1 MHSGTPESKPEEFEF
16 GDIARTVLALR
27 TDALIDCGRAVLDVT
42 DPSGAVAMGQAADR
56 LRAAVELY
64 RPVLSGSDYRG
75 TRNEIRSLERV
86 IGQRVDMDT
95 AIGLVEEVGA
105 EMDESG
111 AEAVAGLIEFLEGR
125 RAAVNRELAT
135 IVHGRRLQSLKVRLE
150 GLTGDG
156 LELSGEAPA
165 NPPVPEILPPKVL
178 RVVSRRLAA
187 LRDRM
192 PAAIESEEASVHR
205 RAGTAAGRLR
215 YALELSG
222 DALGGQAHTARRAA
236 RGIQGIL
243 FEIRGSDVALPLV
256 SEYEAAM
263 TGRDIETVVERSRG
277 IRELDPVLVQAAPN
291 RAGYRVI
298 GLTRVH
304 LEARRAMKQERLKR
318 LWLEQARQGV
328 WVALEAT
335 LSGR

>member
-1 MHSGTPESKPEEFEF
+1 MTPVSKPDESEL

-27 TDALIDCGRAVLDVT
+27 TDALIDRGKVVLDVT
-42 DPSGAVAMGQAADR
+42 DPSGAVAMGQAAGR
-56 LRAAVELY
+56 LRAAVEFY
-64 RPVLSGSDYRG
+64 RPVLSGNDFRG
-75 TRNEIRSLERV
+75 TRNEIRSMERV
-86 IGQRVDMDT
+86 IRGRVDTDT
-95 AIGLVEEVGA
+95 AIALVEEVGA

-111 AEAVAGLIEFLEGR
+111 AATVEGLIESLEGR
-125 RAAVNRELAT
+125 RAAVNRELAM
-135 IVHGRRLQSLKVRLE
+135 IVHGRRLQSLRVRLE
-150 GLTGDG
+150 GLAGDR
-156 LELSGEAPA
+156 LELPGEVPV
-165 NPPVPEILPPKVL
+165 NPPAPEVLPSKAV
-178 RVVSRRLAA
+178 RSISRRLAA

-192 PAAIESEEASVHR
+192 PAAIESDASSVLR
-205 RAGTAAGRLR
+205 RAGTAAQRLR
-215 YALELSG
+215 YSLELSG

-236 RGIQGIL
+236 RGIHEVL

-256 SEYEAAM
+256 ADYEAAM
-263 TGRDIETVVERSRG
+263 TGRDVETVLERSRG

-291 RAGYRVI
+291 RSGYRVL

-304 LEARRAMKQERLKR
+304 LEARRTMKQERLKR

>member
-1 MHSGTPESKPEEFEF
+1 MESESTPSRPEQSEF

-27 TDALIDCGRAVLDVT
+27 TGELIDRGRAVLDVT
-42 DPSGAVAMGQAADR
+42 DPSGAQSMGRTAGR

-64 RPVLSGSDYRG
+64 RPVLSGNDYRG
-75 TRNEIRSLERV
+75 TRAEIRSLENV
-86 IGQRVDMDT
+86 IGDRVDIDT
-95 AIGLVEEVGA
+95 AIALVEAVGA
-105 EMDESG
+105 EMEESEQG
-111 AEAVAGLIEFLEGR
+111 AVEGLIESLEGR

-150 GLTGDG
+150 GLAGDG
-156 LELSGEAPA
+156 LELPA
-165 NPPVPEILPPKVL
+165 DPPGNPPIPEVLPPKAI
-178 RVVSRRLAA
+178 RTISRRLSA
-187 LRDRM
+187 LRERM
-192 PAAIESEEASVHR
+192 PAAIESREASLHR
-205 RAGTAAGRLR
+205 RAGNAAARLR

-236 RGIQGIL
+236 RGIQEIL
-243 FEIRGSDVALPLV
+243 FEVRGSDVAIPLV
-256 SEYEAAM
+256 VDYGAAI
-263 TGRDIETVVERSRG
+263 TRRDVETVIERSRG

-291 RAGYRVI
+291 RAAYRAL
-298 GLTRVH
+298 GLTEVH
-304 LEARRAMKQERLKR
+304 LEARRSMKRERLKR